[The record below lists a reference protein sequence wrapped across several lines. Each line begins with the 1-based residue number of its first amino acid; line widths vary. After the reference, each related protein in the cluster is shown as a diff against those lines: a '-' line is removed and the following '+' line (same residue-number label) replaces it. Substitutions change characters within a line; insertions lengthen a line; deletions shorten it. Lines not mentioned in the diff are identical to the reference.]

1 VIAGAHSLG
10 VDAQALALLDDL
22 LDLPEDARAA
32 HLARLETTAPEV
44 HARLVRLLKASA
56 AVDDSTFLEG
66 AGAAAWQGSEWR
78 EGPALRADE
87 MLGPYRLIRE
97 LGQGGMSVVWLAER
111 ADGLAKRR
119 VAVKLPWVG
128 PASSSLAE
136 RFTREQGVLAGLV
149 HPHIARLYDAGTLPS
164 GQPFIVLELV
174 EGLPITDY
182 CDAHA
187 LSVADRLRVFRQ
199 VLAAVDHAHRH
210 LVVHR
215 DLKPSNI
222 LVDRGGQVKLLD
234 FGIAK
239 LLDDDARGRTALTQA
254 AGCALTPQY
263 AAPEQVSNGAVS
275 TATDVYALGV
285 VLHELLTGRWPYA
298 QSGGSAFAI
307 GHAVLTA
314 EPTAP
319 SRAKLDDAAAARRS
333 LRDARQL
340 RACLRGD
347 LDTIVLK
354 ALRKAPDERYG
365 AVERLGD
372 DLARY
377 LARQPITARRASVA
391 HRLKLFA
398 SRHRAA
404 STASA
409 LGVAA
414 ALALAAVALQQHR
427 ESRLQEARAT
437 AVSGFLSDLVSDA
450 EADETR
456 PAGEVTGKEMIDA
469 AVARAQR
476 EFGDRPQLEGELL
489 GELGRMYFRLGEHAK
504 SVRTLSRAVA
514 LLEARAAPADPALN
528 KARAHL
534 SNQLFQDGDVSRSEA
549 LAKQALTSC
558 TTRDADCAKARG
570 YATEALG
577 MIESSRGRLDAA
589 LAYARQ
595 TVREMEEGF
604 GAEDVNT
611 VDALE
616 SLAVIAR
623 NGGHL
628 QEAGDAL
635 DRALSLGGRNLL
647 GAADRTRLQRTQ
659 ALLELDLGHFDAA
672 RAHLSTL
679 AQRTADARERAVQ
692 LRLLSTALA
701 ALGDAPAALAAAE
714 DALALSDPHS
724 AQPNAVFSSQAH
736 ARALSL
742 LGRHEDALREMRAVV
757 ARLTDMDYA
766 ADSFEVLRAQ
776 RMLGEMAA
784 RAGDLA
790 QARGELEAS
799 LAALKQRARAGDG
812 VEIAQALELLGCLA
826 RATGDPRH
834 AAELHG
840 QARAWLER
848 LLPPDHPWLDRNA
861 LYQAMADAAQAARS
875 GDGNARRQ
883 AIADKARVYAGRF
896 PPGSLWRRELERGL
910 DTSACAIPATAAAQ
924 ATAACRLIL

>member
-1 VIAGAHSLG
+1 VIGGAHSLG

-22 LDLPEDARAA
+22 LELPEDARAP
-32 HLARLETTAPEV
+32 HLARLADTAPEV

-56 AVDDSTFLEG
+56 AVEDTAFFAG
-66 AGAAAWQGSEWR
+66 AGGAVRQAPAWRAAPS
-78 EGPALRADE
+78 LRAGDL
-87 MLGPYRLIRE
+87 LGPYRLLRE

-111 ADGLAKRR
+111 TDGLARR
-119 VAVKLPWVG
+119 QVAVKLPHAG
-128 PASSSLAE
+128 PACANLAE
-136 RFTREQGVLAGLV
+136 RFAREQDVLAGLV
-149 HPHIARLYDAGTLPS
+149 HPHIARLYDAGSLPS

-174 EGLPITDY
+174 EGLPVTTY
-182 CDAHA
+182 CDEHA
-187 LSVADRLRVFRQ
+187 LSVAERLRVFLQ
-199 VLAAVDHAHRH
+199 VVAAVDHAHRH

-222 LVDRGGQVKLLD
+222 LVDRQGQVKLLD

-239 LLDDDARGRTALTQA
+239 LLDEQTRQRAPLTQA

-263 AAPEQVSNGAVS
+263 AAPEQVANAAVS

-285 VLHELLTGRWPYA
+285 VLHELLTGRGPYA
-298 QSGGSAFAI
+298 DVGASAIAI

-319 SRAKLDDAAAARRS
+319 SRAALDDAAAAARA
-333 LRDARQL
+333 LRDAGQL

-354 ALRKAPDERYG
+354 ALRKAPGDRYG
-365 AVERLGD
+365 SVERLGD
-372 DLARY
+372 DLGRF
-377 LARQPITARRASVA
+377 LARRPITARRASVA
-391 HRLKLFA
+391 HRLRLFA

-404 STASA
+404 GAAGA
-409 LGVAA
+409 LGVVA

-427 ESRLQEARAT
+427 ESQLQEARAT

-456 PAGEVTGKEMIDA
+456 PPGEVTGREMIDA

-504 SVRTLSRAVA
+504 SVRTLEQAVA
-514 LLEARAAPADPALN
+514 LLEANAAPADPALN

-534 SNQLFQDGDVSRSEA
+534 STQLFQDGDVARAEA
-549 LAKQALTSC
+549 LARRALGAC

-570 YATEALG
+570 YATQSLEV
-577 MIESSRGRLDAA
+577 IESSRGRMDDA
-589 LAYARQ
+589 LAWARQ

-616 SLAVIAR
+616 SLAVVAR

-635 DRALSLGGRNLL
+635 DRALSLGERNLL
-647 GAADRTRLQRTQ
+647 GASDRTRLQRTR

-672 RAHLSTL
+672 RAQLAAL
-679 AQRTADARERAVQ
+679 AQRTADTQERAVQ
-692 LRLLSTALA
+692 LRLLSTAAA
-701 ALGDAPAALAAAE
+701 ALGDAPGALAAAD
-714 DALALSDPHS
+714 DALALSDPRS
-724 AQPNAVFSSQAH
+724 AQPNAVFSSQAR

-742 LGRHEDALREMRAVV
+742 LGRPEDALREMRAVV
-757 ARLTDMDYA
+757 ARLLAMDYA
-766 ADSFEVLRAQ
+766 ADSFEVLRAH

-784 RAGDLA
+784 RAGDA
-790 QARGELEAS
+790 DGARGELES
-799 LAALKQRARAGDG
+799 NLAALKQRGRPSDG

-826 RATGDPRH
+826 RAAGDARR
-834 AAELHG
+834 AAALHRE
-840 QARAWLER
+840 ARAWLER
-848 LLPPDHPWLDRNA
+848 QLPPDHPWLDRNA
-861 LYQAMADAAQAARS
+861 LYQALADAAQAGGAGGA
-875 GDGNARRQ
+875 GDGQARRA
-883 AIADKARVYAGRF
+883 AILERARAYEHRF
-896 PPGSLWRRELERGL
+896 PADSLWRRDIERHL
-910 DTSACAIPATAAAQ
+910 DTPACATRSAAE
-924 ATAACRLIL
+924 CGLIL